1 MLGLGTNIIKADLY
15 SSVSQALFFDGND
28 SILIPD
34 DDTLSFTSSTG
45 FGVSVWV
52 NIATLGDHGIFNK
65 DEEYNFLVRDVGGK
79 FQWEF
84 SVIDDSEDK
93 KHTGIGLH
101 PLSSHAINEWV
112 HIIGEYD
119 TSKTVKCYINNFDS
133 NASATQSGF
142 VESENTTGLLVIGS
156 ATSTPGPDSLNDT
169 QLTGAITNLCIYSG
183 TLTSTERN
191 DIYNAGVGGVF
202 TDHSNNTVAVY
213 LPLTNNLNDI
223 SGNNNNAQTT
233 IASGTNPTFTTT

>member
-79 FQWEF
+79 FQFEF
-84 SVIDDSEDK
+84 SVIDDSENVQR
-93 KHTGIGLH
+93 TGFAIH
-101 PLSSHAINEWV
+101 PVSAKPVNEWV
-112 HIIGEYD
+112 HIFAEYD
-119 TSKTVKCYINNFDS
+119 TSKSPKSYINNTLLGGSSS
-133 NASATQSGF
+133 NLSF